1 MACSKVSILQQVR
14 TDELV
19 AWSAKHSFDAGL
31 RILESSGAA
40 DYADIQ
46 VTPLTSTRVIT
57 IPDASGTILLSA
69 DVGTTVQAYDAEL
82 AALAGLTSVANTVPY
97 FTGSGTAALY
107 TVSPFVRGISGS
119 VDAAAFRAAISVPSI
134 ADLAAYQQ
142 TSEKNSA
149 GGYAG
154 LDSSSIVQ
162 PQVQFIR
169 SGLIASRP
177 SPSIPGRLFYA
188 TDTSRLSMVITV

>member
-69 DVGTTVQAYDAEL
+69 DVGTTIQAYDAEL

-119 VDAAAFRAAISVPSI
+119 ADAAAFRAAISVPSI
-134 ADLAAYQQ
+134 ADLSAYQA
-142 TSEKNSA
+142 TSQKNSA
-149 GGYAG
+149 NGYAG
-154 LDSSSIVQ
+154 IDSNSVVE
-162 PQVQFIR
+162 PQIQFVR
-169 SGLIASRP
+169 AGTAASRP
-177 SPSIPGRLFYA
+177 SPSIPGRLYYS
-188 TDTSRLSMVITV
+188 TDTDKLSIVVNL